1 MYNTNNP
8 KIYLNKIREDWIVDR
23 FKQEFYNFNTKRTTK
38 FITQSDTIWII
49 APWLWK
55 NIPKKQLKR
64 KKVICTIHH
73 IDESKFGFTELEEFK
88 QRDQFV
94 DLYHVTS
101 KITFQKLSSV
111 TNKKIVILPFWIN
124 ENIFFSMKNTQ
135 NLRDKYN
142 LDINQFLVGS
152 FQRDSEGSNLLMPK
166 LSKGPDRFVEI
177 VDYLNSKYPNL
188 TVVLT
193 GWRRD
198 YIINELTT
206 RNIKFRYFEKI
217 DTVSSNELY
226 NCLDLYIVASRVEGG
241 PMSILEAGITRTP
254 IISTD
259 VGIASKILSDES
271 IFNMNNYKNAKPNV
285 EYAYSN
291 SKKFTQEN
299 INSQYLQMIDSVH
312 EN

>member
-1 MYNTNNP
+1 
-8 KIYLNKIREDWIVDR
+8 
-23 FKQEFYNFNTKRTTK
+23 
-38 FITQSDTIWII
+38 
-49 APWLWK
+49 
-55 NIPKKQLKR
+55 
-64 KKVICTIHH
+64 
-73 IDESKFGFTELEEFK
+73 
-88 QRDQFV
+88 
-94 DLYHVTS
+94 
-101 KITFQKLSSV
+101 
-111 TNKKIVILPFWIN
+111 
-124 ENIFFSMKNTQ
+124 
-135 NLRDKYN
+135 
-142 LDINQFLVGS
+142 
-152 FQRDSEGSNLLMPK
+152 
-166 LSKGPDRFVEI
+166 
-177 VDYLNSKYPNL
+177 
-188 TVVLT
+188 VLT